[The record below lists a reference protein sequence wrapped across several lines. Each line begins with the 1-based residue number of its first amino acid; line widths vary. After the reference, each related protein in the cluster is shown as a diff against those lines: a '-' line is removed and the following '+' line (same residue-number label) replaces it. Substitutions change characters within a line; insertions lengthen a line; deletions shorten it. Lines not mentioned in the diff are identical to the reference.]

1 MILND
6 AEVAAFNAA
15 AQPLML
21 FLRTLHPHTKVI
33 VDSEGAELVEGLA
46 TSRNEVPFP
55 GKTTSGPVRLDENEV
70 KVGGGR

>member
-46 TSRNEVPFP
+46 TTRNEVPFP
-55 GKTTSGPVRLDENEV
+55 SGPVRLDENEV
-70 KVGGGR
+70 TIGDKQESFG